1 MEIMDTTVPLQEAQ
15 NLHQWGSS
23 SELFIAPEAN
33 HVFNAKHPY
42 PQASMPKALTDVV
55 AKTILFLSAL

>member
-1 MEIMDTTVPLQEAQ
+1 MQEAQ
-15 NLHQWGSS
+15 NLHQWSS
-23 SELFIAPEAN
+23 FSELLIVPEAN

-55 AKTILFLSAL
+55 AKTILFLSQKG